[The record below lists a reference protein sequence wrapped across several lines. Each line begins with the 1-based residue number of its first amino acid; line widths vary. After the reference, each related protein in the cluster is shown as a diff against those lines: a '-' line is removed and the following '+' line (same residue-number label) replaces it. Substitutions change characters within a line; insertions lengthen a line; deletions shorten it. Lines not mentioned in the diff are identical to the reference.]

1 MASTL
6 RALRRA
12 AAELAAAVLLSGARL
27 VRRLAGATLPVLREA
42 SFFGARRAFDA
53 GAWVDADFLPR
64 ARLVRGDA
72 GAALPV
78 LRAALLRDL
87 DVARDAGAGVD
98 ARRPAG
104 GSVRGLV
111 MVFSIFF
118 AGEARHRD
126 VDDEGGRP
134 VGRAV
139 PAHAKLIFLEWRRL
153 SARGIDVG
161 LPVTILKGPSSSSTG
176 SNSGRSSK

>member
-1 MASTL
+1 MTSTP

-12 AAELAAAVLLSGARL
+12 AAEELAAAVLLSGARL
-27 VRRLAGATLPVLREA
+27 VRRLAGATLPVLRKA
-42 SFFGARRAFDA
+42 SLFGARRAFDA
-53 GAWVDADFLPR
+53 GARVDADFLPR

-78 LRAALLRDL
+78 FRAALLRDL

-98 ARRPAG
+98 ARPAG
-104 GSVRGLV
+104 GAVRGLV
-111 MVFSIFF
+111 VVFSFFF

-153 SARGIDVG
+153 SAQGIDVG

>member
-1 MASTL
+1 MVMMTSTSR

-12 AAELAAAVLLSGARL
+12 AAEEFAAAVL
-27 VRRLAGATLPVLREA
+27 
-42 SFFGARRAFDA
+42 
-53 GAWVDADFLPR
+53 LPR
-64 ARLVRGDA
+64 ARLVRGVA
-72 GAALPV
+72 GTALPV

-111 MVFSIFF
+111 MVFSFFF

-153 SARGIDVG
+153 SAQGIDVG